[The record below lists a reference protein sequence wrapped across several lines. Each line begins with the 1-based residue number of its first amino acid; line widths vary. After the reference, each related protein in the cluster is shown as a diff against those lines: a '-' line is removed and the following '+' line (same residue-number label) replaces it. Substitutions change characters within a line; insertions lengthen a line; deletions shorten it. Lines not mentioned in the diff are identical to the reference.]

1 MNWSVCNW
9 ARTPWLFALSP
20 LWPSEG
26 PWGPPAAP
34 AHGGARGSR
43 GAAPAGKGFGQSS
56 SWFRPAQ
63 GDRQCPGGP
72 GGRQGAAAPGETPR
86 GPPGATSVTPWG
98 DPGDTLVTLS
108 PGAIPVPPWGHSR
121 DTQCHSGDT
130 QCHPGVTLVP
140 PRCPPAQGAPAA
152 RRVSHPRLLLLL
164 FEALP
169 DPDRERV
176 EAPRCQGIPAGQ
188 GWQCWGCT
196 RCGFGWAFVTCHY
209 LSKETCLTI
218 ASFSLD
224 LVVDFSLLIN
234 VSISDRVL
242 DSILLV

>member
-1 MNWSVCNW
+1 MNIYELVSVQLG
-9 ARTPWLFALSP
+9 THTLALCSE
-20 LWPSEG
+20 PSL
-26 PWGPPAAP
+26 AL
-34 AHGGARGSR
+34 R
-43 GAAPAGKGFGQSS
+43 GALGTPCSPCPRG
-56 SWFRPAQ
+56 
-63 GDRQCPGGP
+63 CPGEPRCCSSRERLWAEQLLVPPSPRGQAVP
-72 GGRQGAAAPGETPR
+72 GGRQGAAAPGGTPR

-121 DTQCHSGDT
+121 DTQCH
-130 QCHPGVTLVP
+130 PGVTLVP

-152 RRVSHPRLLLLL
+152 PRVSHPRLLLLL